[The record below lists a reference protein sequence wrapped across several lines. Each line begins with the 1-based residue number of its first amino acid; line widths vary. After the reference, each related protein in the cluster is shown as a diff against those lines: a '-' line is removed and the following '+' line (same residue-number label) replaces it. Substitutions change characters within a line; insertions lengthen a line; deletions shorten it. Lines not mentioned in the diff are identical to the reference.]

1 MSTGASSE
9 ETTAAASVPAAVAGP
24 SGGEP
29 TVLGLPCFIAGSA
42 SFGLAQAGVVP
53 AAAAGAALPVILGF
67 SAVGIFLTTIW
78 AASIGRNVVATVFGI
93 FGGFWLSYGAL
104 LLGTLHGWFGVA
116 PASVQAAKELYLV
129 VWLVVIVTLTLTTLR
144 LHLIY
149 TAVFF
154 FVDLAL
160 LLVFLGVN
168 EGSAAARCRSAVRSS
183 SGARRRACPLSTG
196 RGPWVAS
203 HEGGEAFPV
212 VSTGSWVD
220 LRPERGSRLDHVAVL
235 RLDHGPRP
243 LEGRPG
249 EGRVQLVELPGGSG

>member
-1 MSTGASSE
+1 MSTGTSSE
-9 ETTAAASVPAAVAGP
+9 ETTAAASVAPTVAGP
-24 SGGEP
+24 LGGEP
-29 TVLGLPCFIAGSA
+29 TVLGLPCFIAGSV

-53 AAAAGAALPVILGF
+53 AAAVGAALPVILGF

-168 EGSAAARCRSAVRSS
+168 EGSAGLSKAGGYVALVFAALGVYLYA
-183 SGARRRACPLSTG
+183 GTIAASTG
-196 RGPWVAS
+196 GRALPLG
-203 HEGGEAFPV
+203 
-212 VSTGSWVD
+212 
-220 LRPERGSRLDHVAVL
+220 
-235 RLDHGPRP
+235 RP
-243 LEGRPG
+243 LI
-249 EGRVQLVELPGGSG
+249 

>member
-1 MSTGASSE
+1 MSTGTSSE
-9 ETTAAASVPAAVAGP
+9 ETTAAAGVASAVAGP
-24 SGGEP
+24 LGGEP
-29 TVLGLPCFIAGSA
+29 TVLGLPCFIAGSV

-53 AAAAGAALPVILGF
+53 AAAVGAALPVILGF
-67 SAVGIFLTTIW
+67 SAVGILLTTVW

-168 EGSAAARCRSAVRSS
+168 EGSAGLSKAGGYVALVFAALGVYLYA
-183 SGARRRACPLSTG
+183 GTIAASTG
-196 RGPWVAS
+196 GRALPLG
-203 HEGGEAFPV
+203 
-212 VSTGSWVD
+212 
-220 LRPERGSRLDHVAVL
+220 
-235 RLDHGPRP
+235 RP
-243 LEGRPG
+243 LI
-249 EGRVQLVELPGGSG
+249 

>member
-1 MSTGASSE
+1 MSTGTSSE
-9 ETTAAASVPAAVAGP
+9 ETTTADSAAPAVAGP
-24 SGGEP
+24 ISGEP
-29 TVLGLPCFIAGSA
+29 TVLGLPCFIAGSV

-116 PASVQAAKELYLV
+116 PASLQAAKELYLV

-168 EGSAAARCRSAVRSS
+168 EGSAGLSKAGGYVALVFAALGVYLYAGTIAAVT
-183 SGARRRACPLSTG
+183 GGRALPLG
-196 RGPWVAS
+196 
-203 HEGGEAFPV
+203 
-212 VSTGSWVD
+212 
-220 LRPERGSRLDHVAVL
+220 
-235 RLDHGPRP
+235 RP
-243 LEGRPG
+243 L
-249 EGRVQLVELPGGSG
+249 L

>member
-1 MSTGASSE
+1 MSTGTSSE
-9 ETTAAASVPAAVAGP
+9 ETTAAAGVASAVAGP
-24 SGGEP
+24 LGGEP
-29 TVLGLPCFIAGSA
+29 TVLGLPCFIAGSV

-53 AAAAGAALPVILGF
+53 AAAVGAALPVILGF

-78 AASIGRNVVATVFGI
+78 AASIGRNVAATVFGI

-168 EGSAAARCRSAVRSS
+168 EGSAGLSKAGGYVALVFAALGVYLYA
-183 SGARRRACPLSTG
+183 GTIAASTG
-196 RGPWVAS
+196 GRALPLG
-203 HEGGEAFPV
+203 
-212 VSTGSWVD
+212 
-220 LRPERGSRLDHVAVL
+220 
-235 RLDHGPRP
+235 RP
-243 LEGRPG
+243 LI
-249 EGRVQLVELPGGSG
+249 

>member
-1 MSTGASSE
+1 MSTGTSSE
-9 ETTAAASVPAAVAGP
+9 ETTAAASVPSAVAGP
-24 SGGEP
+24 LGEP
-29 TVLGLPCFIAGSA
+29 TVLGLPCFIAGST
-42 SFGLAQAGVVP
+42 SFGLAQAGPVP
-53 AAAAGAALPVILGF
+53 ASAAGPVPASAAGAALPVILGF

-104 LLGTLHGWFGVA
+104 LLGTLHGWFGVT

-129 VWLVVIVTLTLTTLR
+129 VWLVVIVTLTLSTLR

-168 EGSAAARCRSAVRSS
+168 EDSAGLSKACGYVALVFAALGVYLYA
-183 SGARRRACPLSTG
+183 GTIAASTG
-196 RGPWVAS
+196 GRALPLG
-203 HEGGEAFPV
+203 
-212 VSTGSWVD
+212 
-220 LRPERGSRLDHVAVL
+220 
-235 RLDHGPRP
+235 RP
-243 LEGRPG
+243 L
-249 EGRVQLVELPGGSG
+249 V